1 MKRSTRWSA
10 WAVLALIL
18 IEITG
23 AVFLAAY
30 GVGAGV
36 GSIPTAIATVAFVL
50 ATAIVGTLIALR
62 RPGHRIGWL
71 LRVAAF
77 GFATGALIV
86 GYVQVAYVTRPGS
99 LPVGPVLVLLGDWAF
114 GLGFGISSTFLLLL
128 FPTGHLPSPRWRV
141 VGWMA
146 ATSMAL
152 LFVGLSLSSSAF
164 EGLPV
169 ENPYALESSSPLVL
183 VLEGGGFYL
192 LVAAILASVAS
203 LIVRYRRAVGEE
215 RQQLKWVAFGVVM
228 LGLGIAGSVLWELIN
243 GSAELSDD
251 TENFVIAVSLTM
263 VPISI
268 GFAILRY
275 RLYDIDRIISRTL
288 SYGVLSVLLAG
299 AYVGLVFV
307 LRELLPFEGGLPVA
321 VSTLGV
327 AAAFNPL
334 RRRVQGF
341 VDQRFNR
348 SRYDAVRV
356 IEGFSRRLRTEV
368 DLDQLGRD
376 LLAVAVESM
385 QPASVSLWVR
395 ETR

>member
-1 MKRSTRWSA
+1 MRRSTRWSA

-18 IEITG
+18 VEITG
-23 AVFLAAY
+23 AVFLVAY

-36 GSIPTAIATVAFVL
+36 GSVPTAIATVAFVL

-77 GFATGALIV
+77 AFASGALIV
-86 GYVQVAYVTRPGS
+86 GYVQVAYVTSPGS

-128 FPTGHLPSPRWRV
+128 FPTGHLPSPRWQV

-146 ATSMAL
+146 AISMAL
-152 LFVGLSLSSSAF
+152 LLVGLSLSTSAF
-164 EGLPV
+164 EGLPI
-169 ENPYALESSSPLVL
+169 ENPYALQSSSPLVL

-192 LVAAILASVAS
+192 LVGAILGSVAS
-203 LIVRYRRAVGEE
+203 LVVRYRRAAGEE
-215 RQQLKWVAFGVVM
+215 RQQLKWVAFGVVL
-228 LGLGIAGSVLWELIN
+228 LGLGIAGSVLWELVN

-251 TENFVIAVSLTM
+251 TENLMISLSLTI
-263 VPISI
+263 VPVAI
-268 GFAILRY
+268 GIAILRY
-275 RLYDIDRIISRTL
+275 RLYEIDRIISRTL
-288 SYGVLSVLLAG
+288 SYGLLTVLLAG
-299 AYVGLVFV
+299 AYVGLVFL

-334 RRRVQGF
+334 RRRVQAF

-348 SRYDAVRV
+348 SRYDAARV

-376 LLAVAVESM
+376 LLTVAVESM
-385 QPASVSLWVR
+385 QPVSVSLWLR
-395 ETR
+395 GAR